1 MGRFTRFPLVKCDGL
16 GVFPN
21 ADQAEAKIGLTSQL
35 LEIERDEGLAK
46 DTKGDKRA
54 QDGIET
60 KEQDQRL

>member
-1 MGRFTRFPLVKCDGL
+1 M
-16 GVFPN
+16 FPN